1 MDEMMQGL
9 AGQGQQQAPQQPGIK
24 EVVMMLMQ
32 GASPE
37 ELIAQGIPQEVI
49 EAAMQVINEQMSA
62 QAVPQGDVG
71 LAGMATGQMR

>member
-1 MDEMMQGL
+1 MNPETQGL
-9 AGQGQQQAPQQPGIK
+9 AGQGQAQAQQQPGIR

-32 GASPE
+32 GAKPE
-37 ELIAQGIPQEVI
+37 DLMAQGIPPEVI
-49 EAAMQVINEQMSA
+49 KAAMQVINEQMSA